1 MFNFATVNSEDYK
14 LIVEGIP
21 RDPGIYRF
29 LGVRDEILY
38 VGKAKNLKSRLNSY
52 FGDKKYTLAK
62 TKALV
67 RNASRIE
74 YTITTNEQDA
84 LLLENSLI
92 KTHQPKYNVM
102 LKDGKTYTYICI
114 KKEDFPR
121 VFFTRK
127 LIKDGSVY
135 FGPYTS
141 KYKAEIIL
149 QLIKN
154 LFPLRT
160 CNLNLAPTALQKNK
174 YKVCLEYHIKNCN
187 GPCQHFESAEEY
199 KIKIEQIKN
208 MLRGHLRKVKEFLIE
223 QMNFYSEKME
233 FEKAQ
238 QCKINLSAFE
248 DYQGKSTVV
257 STSIKDID
265 VFSIAMDE
273 EDAYIHFMKV
283 IDGAV
288 IHTYTMEATKN
299 CDEDESQ
306 ILSLAIPV
314 LRDKFDSISSEI
326 IVPFEV
332 SIPDKEI
339 NTTIPKVGDKKKL
352 LELSISN
359 IQYYLL
365 QKKRERMNKGGKL
378 TPAERILKTLQND
391 LHLKDTPMHIECFD
405 NSNIQGTNPVAACVV
420 FKNAK
425 PSKKDY
431 RHFNI
436 KSVDGP
442 NDFASME
449 EVVFRR
455 YKRLLEEE
463 LDLPQLIVIDGGKG
477 QLSSAMKAIVELKLQ
492 DRIAVIGIA
501 KKLEEIYFPSDSIP
515 LHINKKSESLK
526 LIQQLRN
533 EAHRFGIGFHRNQR
547 SRNFIK
553 TELLNIKGVGEKTA
567 QKLLTKFGSVTGIK
581 NAGIEEIKKEV
592 GTEISNKIFNHFDL
606 HQLENKDH
614 EQS

>member
-1 MFNFATVNSEDYK
+1 MIVNSDDYK
-14 LIVEGIP
+14 LIVDGIP
-21 RDPGIYRF
+21 KDPGVYRF
-29 LGVRDEILY
+29 IGVREEILY
-38 VGKAKNLKSRLNSY
+38 VGKAKNLKNRLNSY

-67 RNASRIE
+67 RNAKHIE
-74 YTITTNEQDA
+74 FTITENEQDA

-92 KTHQPKYNVM
+92 KTHQPRYNVM

-141 KYKAEIIL
+141 KYKADIIL
-149 QLIKN
+149 QLIKT

-160 CNLNLAPTALQKNK
+160 CNLNLSPAALQKNK

-187 GPCQHFESAEEY
+187 GPCQHYETAEEY
-199 KIKIEQIKN
+199 KNKIEQIKN
-208 MLRGHLRKVKEFLIE
+208 MLKGHLRKVREYLVE
-223 QMNFYSEKME
+223 QMNYHAEHME

-238 QCKINLSAFE
+238 QCKMNLSAFE

-257 STSIKDID
+257 STSIKDVD
-265 VFSIAMDE
+265 VFSIAIDE
-273 EDAYIHFMKV
+273 EDAYIHFLKV

-288 IHTYTMEATKN
+288 IHTYTMEASKN
-299 CDEDESQ
+299 CDEDPSQ
-306 ILSLAIPV
+306 ILSLAIPI
-314 LRDKFDSISSEI
+314 LRDKFDSIANEI
-326 IVPFEV
+326 IVPFEI
-332 SIPDKEI
+332 SIPEKETI
-339 NTTIPKVGDKKKL
+339 ITIPKAGDKKKL
-352 LELSISN
+352 LDLSISN

-391 LHLKDTPMHIECFD
+391 LHLKDVPLHIECFD

-436 KSVDGP
+436 KSVEGP

-449 EVVFRR
+449 EVVYRR
-455 YKRLLEEE
+455 YSRLLEEGQE
-463 LDLPQLIVIDGGKG
+463 LPQLVIIDGGKG
-477 QLSSAMKAIVELKLQ
+477 QLSAALKSIEKLKLQ
-492 DRIAVIGIA
+492 DRFSIIGIA
-501 KKLEEIYFPSDSIP
+501 KKLEEIYFPNDSIP

-533 EAHRFGIGFHRNQR
+533 EAHRFGISFHRNQR
-547 SRNFIK
+547 SKNFIK
-553 TELLNIKGVGEKTA
+553 TELMHIKGVGEKTA
-567 QKLLTKFGSVTGIK
+567 QKLLKKFGSV
-581 NAGIEEIKKEV
+581 AGIRNANREDLKQEVGEEITK
-592 GTEISNKIFNHFDL
+592 KIFSYFDL
-606 HQLENKDH
+606 QQKEKQDN
-614 EQS
+614 EQAQ

>member
-1 MFNFATVNSEDYK
+1 MIVNSDDYK
-14 LIVEGIP
+14 LIVDGIP
-21 RDPGIYRF
+21 KDPGVYRF
-29 LGVRDEILY
+29 IGVREEILY
-38 VGKAKNLKSRLNSY
+38 VGKAKNLKNRLNSY

-67 RNASRIE
+67 RNAKHIE
-74 YTITTNEQDA
+74 FTITENEQDA

-92 KTHQPKYNVM
+92 KTHQPRYNVM

-141 KYKAEIIL
+141 KYKADIIL
-149 QLIKN
+149 QLIKT

-160 CNLNLAPTALQKNK
+160 CNLNLSPAALQKNK

-187 GPCQHFESAEEY
+187 GPCQHYETAEEY
-199 KIKIEQIKN
+199 KNKIEQIKN
-208 MLRGHLRKVKEFLIE
+208 MLKGHLRKVREYLVE
-223 QMNFYSEKME
+223 QMNYHAEHME

-238 QCKINLSAFE
+238 QCKMNLSAFE

-257 STSIKDID
+257 STSIKDVD
-265 VFSIAMDE
+265 VFSIAIDE
-273 EDAYIHFMKV
+273 EDAYIHFLKV

-288 IHTYTMEATKN
+288 IHTYTMEASKN
-299 CDEDESQ
+299 CDEDPSQ
-306 ILSLAIPV
+306 ILSLAIPI
-314 LRDKFDSISSEI
+314 LRDKFDSIANEI
-326 IVPFEV
+326 IVPFEI
-332 SIPDKEI
+332 SIPEKETI
-339 NTTIPKVGDKKKL
+339 ITIPKAGDKKKL
-352 LELSISN
+352 LDLSISN

-378 TPAERILKTLQND
+378 SPAERILKTLQND
-391 LHLKDTPMHIECFD
+391 LHLKDVPLHIECFD

-436 KSVDGP
+436 KSVEGP

-449 EVVFRR
+449 EVVYRR
-455 YKRLLEEE
+455 YSRLLEEGQE
-463 LDLPQLIVIDGGKG
+463 LPQLVIIDGGKG
-477 QLSSAMKAIVELKLQ
+477 QLSAALKSIEKLKLQ
-492 DRIAVIGIA
+492 DRFSIIGIA
-501 KKLEEIYFPSDSIP
+501 KKLEEIYFPNDSIP

-533 EAHRFGIGFHRNQR
+533 EAHRFGISFHRNQR
-547 SRNFIK
+547 SKNFIK
-553 TELLNIKGVGEKTA
+553 TELMHIKGVGEKTA
-567 QKLLTKFGSVTGIK
+567 QKLLKKFGSV
-581 NAGIEEIKKEV
+581 AGIRNANREDLKQEVGEEITK
-592 GTEISNKIFNHFDL
+592 KIFSYFDL
-606 HQLENKDH
+606 QQKEKQDN
-614 EQS
+614 EQAQ